1 VIAEPSINPTCSKEA
16 IYEVHYPSRLER
28 RARAKGALFSVE
40 IDFAAFF
47 DQFSLAE
54 GVQPWFT
61 LRAKEAVDGNNLFV
75 LTRMPMGATFAPSV
89 AQAVTSTL
97 VYPLLGIEGVRVDTM
112 IDNVRIVAD
121 SKLAFIRAL
130 RLFLE
135 RAGAAGVTLNDVAT
149 LQGTDDQLAERF
161 RISDA
166 PRIFLGEKYVGDTV
180 SNADRLVEKLRGAL
194 DERRRQRDL
203 AELPYSARHFASLI
217 GLMLF
222 MAHTVDV
229 PLSGYHTLLRA
240 YAKIINAST
249 GWDQPCPAISA
260 MAEEELAR
268 MAQILLDNRPVI
280 CPRCA
285 RRAPQR
291 RITTWQL
298 RWTRPAP
305 RGARRCSSLPPGRC
319 CLRSSVGL
327 RL

>member
-1 VIAEPSINPTCSKEA
+1 
-16 IYEVHYPSRLER
+16 
-28 RARAKGALFSVE
+28 
-40 IDFAAFF
+40 
-47 DQFSLAE
+47 
-54 GVQPWFT
+54 
-61 LRAKEAVDGNNLFV
+61 
-75 LTRMPMGATFAPSV
+75 MPMGATFAPSV

-240 YAKIINAST
+240 CAKIINAST

-260 MAEEELAR
+260 MADRSWRAW
-268 MAQILLDNRPVI
+268 
-280 CPRCA
+280 PRSCWIT
-285 RRAPQR
+285 AP
-291 RITTWQL
+291 
-298 RWTRPAP
+298 
-305 RGARRCSSLPPGRC
+305 
-319 CLRSSVGL
+319 
-327 RL
+327 